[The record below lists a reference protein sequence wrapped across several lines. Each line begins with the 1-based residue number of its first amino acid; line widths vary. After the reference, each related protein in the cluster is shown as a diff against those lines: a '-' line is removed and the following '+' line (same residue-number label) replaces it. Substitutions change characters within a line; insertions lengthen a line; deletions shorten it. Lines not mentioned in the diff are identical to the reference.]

1 MLQADT
7 LEFMRDRDV
16 RRFTSAYD
24 QDRVVID
31 TTLKLSDPPKWDNF
45 ENNHFAMRRR
55 LVAIWL
61 KAANLLITRNRAG
74 KRLAKIK
81 QKLKQEGVKSR
92 ADARRFVVEDWKNAL
107 NIKVVENEAED
118 NIENIKFRFTFSLQA
133 VQSAQ
138 MKLPLEYET
147 NIASFMEKVE
157 ANPPINFD
165 DLASFDHV
173 EPLDFEIQKYQKIPL
188 AQVST
193 FDPLDS
199 DKIFRPGCEYESIL
213 KQRRGEPDLEK
224 LQFSAFEQQK
234 LLRKD
239 KKDIVSGAIVNMPKT
254 FLKPLDYSIDLLVRA
269 HPTLRDYTDLS
280 R

>member
-1 MLQADT
+1 M
-7 LEFMRDRDV
+7 
-16 RRFTSAYD
+16 
-24 QDRVVID
+24 
-31 TTLKLSDPPKWDNF
+31 
-45 ENNHFAMRRR
+45 
-55 LVAIWL
+55 
-61 KAANLLITRNRAG
+61 
-74 KRLAKIK
+74 
-81 QKLKQEGVKSR
+81 
-92 ADARRFVVEDWKNAL
+92 EDWKNAL

-213 KQRRGEPDLEK
+213 K
-224 LQFSAFEQQK
+224 
-234 LLRKD
+234 
-239 KKDIVSGAIVNMPKT
+239 
-254 FLKPLDYSIDLLVRA
+254 
-269 HPTLRDYTDLS
+269 
-280 R
+280 

>member
-92 ADARRFVVEDWKNAL
+92 ADARRFVVEDWKNA
-107 NIKVVENEAED
+107 
-118 NIENIKFRFTFSLQA
+118 
-133 VQSAQ
+133 
-138 MKLPLEYET
+138 
-147 NIASFMEKVE
+147 
-157 ANPPINFD
+157 
-165 DLASFDHV
+165 
-173 EPLDFEIQKYQKIPL
+173 
-188 AQVST
+188 
-193 FDPLDS
+193 
-199 DKIFRPGCEYESIL
+199 
-213 KQRRGEPDLEK
+213 
-224 LQFSAFEQQK
+224 
-234 LLRKD
+234 
-239 KKDIVSGAIVNMPKT
+239 
-254 FLKPLDYSIDLLVRA
+254 
-269 HPTLRDYTDLS
+269 
-280 R
+280 

>member
-118 NIENIKFRFTFSLQA
+118 NIENIKFRFTFSL
-133 VQSAQ
+133 
-138 MKLPLEYET
+138 
-147 NIASFMEKVE
+147 
-157 ANPPINFD
+157 
-165 DLASFDHV
+165 
-173 EPLDFEIQKYQKIPL
+173 
-188 AQVST
+188 
-193 FDPLDS
+193 
-199 DKIFRPGCEYESIL
+199 
-213 KQRRGEPDLEK
+213 
-224 LQFSAFEQQK
+224 
-234 LLRKD
+234 
-239 KKDIVSGAIVNMPKT
+239 
-254 FLKPLDYSIDLLVRA
+254 
-269 HPTLRDYTDLS
+269 
-280 R
+280 

>member
-213 KQRRGEPDLEK
+213 K
-224 LQFSAFEQQK
+224 
-234 LLRKD
+234 
-239 KKDIVSGAIVNMPKT
+239 
-254 FLKPLDYSIDLLVRA
+254 
-269 HPTLRDYTDLS
+269 
-280 R
+280 

>member
-1 MLQADT
+1 
-7 LEFMRDRDV
+7 
-16 RRFTSAYD
+16 
-24 QDRVVID
+24 
-31 TTLKLSDPPKWDNF
+31 
-45 ENNHFAMRRR
+45 MRRR

-213 KQRRGEPDLEK
+213 K
-224 LQFSAFEQQK
+224 
-234 LLRKD
+234 
-239 KKDIVSGAIVNMPKT
+239 
-254 FLKPLDYSIDLLVRA
+254 
-269 HPTLRDYTDLS
+269 
-280 R
+280 

>member
-1 MLQADT
+1 
-7 LEFMRDRDV
+7 
-16 RRFTSAYD
+16 
-24 QDRVVID
+24 
-31 TTLKLSDPPKWDNF
+31 
-45 ENNHFAMRRR
+45 
-55 LVAIWL
+55 
-61 KAANLLITRNRAG
+61 
-74 KRLAKIK
+74 
-81 QKLKQEGVKSR
+81 
-92 ADARRFVVEDWKNAL
+92 
-107 NIKVVENEAED
+107 
-118 NIENIKFRFTFSLQA
+118 
-133 VQSAQ
+133 

-269 HPTLRDYTDLS
+269 HPTLRDYTDL
-280 R
+280 RR